1 MPGDDDAGWWY
12 VPGVA
17 SFSSAREIAAIID
30 DSSRDFDFGRDGRQ
44 MSAPDR
50 ESEYFVQAPPRRPPL
65 TVVEGGRAARRDT
78 APAATR
84 GAVVFDRMPG
94 DPIEDV
100 INFVAPMRTSS
111 EGRVRSASPGP
122 SGMPRDQDGPV
133 ARDPHPV
140 DEPLSVPHVG
150 LQEEEAGT
158 RPEGPGRL
166 SMPADAAEPAGP
178 GDTPSPS
185 PDALM
190 RTEDCS
196 VPADT
201 GRLVHD
207 RRDGAGHGREPAFDF
222 PPADP
227 EPYADAHPVLPVFP
241 SSAVD
246 EEADAATPTGDGG
259 LSRLARRS
267 ARELPGDDSDGDV
280 GTVVERR
287 LSRSDARKS
296 RRQGL
301 SGAPS
306 TEHAPLVR
314 RSREPMVVGLLRSG
328 AIAAALL
335 ASVAVGATGAYSI
348 MRSEVEAV
356 RVREASALRMVEELR
371 SLRAELNLSVAG
383 ISERLDGARRDIE
396 AVRRDSLA
404 SAGAVIDAVA
414 AKENSQATTVRA
426 IAAVSD
432 QIDAMSSR
440 IADSFRQMEVVLDL
454 DRAMRSQPA
463 ASQAPSSPSIRRSP
477 PPPAPSRPAVQ
488 AAWQVIGGAGSHALV
503 TNPGTGSILRIT
515 GGSVLDGLGTV
526 RSVEVS
532 GGRYV
537 VVFEDGRRLEQAG
550 AR

>member
-1 MPGDDDAGWWY
+1 
-12 VPGVA
+12 
-17 SFSSAREIAAIID
+17 
-30 DSSRDFDFGRDGRQ
+30 
-44 MSAPDR
+44 
-50 ESEYFVQAPPRRPPL
+50 
-65 TVVEGGRAARRDT
+65 
-78 APAATR
+78 
-84 GAVVFDRMPG
+84 
-94 DPIEDV
+94 
-100 INFVAPMRTSS
+100 
-111 EGRVRSASPGP
+111 
-122 SGMPRDQDGPV
+122 
-133 ARDPHPV
+133 
-140 DEPLSVPHVG
+140 
-150 LQEEEAGT
+150 
-158 RPEGPGRL
+158 
-166 SMPADAAEPAGP
+166 
-178 GDTPSPS
+178 
-185 PDALM
+185 
-190 RTEDCS
+190 
-196 VPADT
+196 
-201 GRLVHD
+201 
-207 RRDGAGHGREPAFDF
+207 
-222 PPADP
+222 
-227 EPYADAHPVLPVFP
+227 
-241 SSAVD
+241 
-246 EEADAATPTGDGG
+246 
-259 LSRLARRS
+259 
-267 ARELPGDDSDGDV
+267 
-280 GTVVERR
+280 
-287 LSRSDARKS
+287 
-296 RRQGL
+296 
-301 SGAPS
+301 
-306 TEHAPLVR
+306 
-314 RSREPMVVGLLRSG
+314 MVVGLLRSG